1 MLMLTRRLQVLVEPS
16 QYDSLEREAARRGVS
31 VGEVVRI
38 GIDLICDPNRQARAE
53 AVERLFA
60 MPPLDLP
67 DDPDE
72 LEAELDAMY
81 DA

>member
-1 MLMLTRRLQVLVEPS
+1 MLTRRLQVLVEPA

-38 GIDLICDPNRQARAE
+38 GIDVVCDPNRQARAE
-53 AVERLFA
+53 AIERLFA
-60 MPPLDLP
+60 LPPL